1 MKKIWTLTIISLIC
15 IVLAACSNQQSAH
28 KEDKYTKD
36 GKVKLIIYG
45 DFKCPYCKKVDTKI
59 LPKLNQQYIKK
70 GKVDY
75 RFVNMAFLGKDS
87 IIGSRAGHAVQLY
100 APQQYFQFQQ
110 LMFAQQPNNEK
121 KWITTTKVD
130 QQIDKLSLDTS
141 TKEKIK
147 KDYKS
152 QDSKSWKAAKKDQ
165 KLYKKNKIKTAP
177 TVFIG
182 GTKVEDPYKYSNYK
196 HLIDKKLKKAK

>member
-1 MKKIWTLTIISLIC
+1 MKKIWTFVIISLIC
-15 IVLAACSNQQSAH
+15 IVLVACSNQQNAH

-59 LPKLNQQYIKK
+59 LPKLNQQYIKQ

-75 RFVNMAFLGKDS
+75 QFVNMAFLGKDA

-100 APQQYFQFQQ
+100 APQQYFKFQQ
-110 LMFAQQPNNEK
+110 SMFAQQPNNEK
-121 KWITTTKVD
+121 QWITTTKVD
-130 QQIDKLSLDTS
+130 QQIDKLSLDTA

-147 KDYKS
+147 KDYKT

-165 KLYKKNKIKTAP
+165 QRYKKNKIKTAP

-196 HLIDKKLKKAK
+196 HLIDKKLKKDK